1 MNTWVLILFMGIG
14 AVSDKD
20 SMALTTAYFAS
31 EQACKYAGESTK
43 QFESFTKSRKYVC
56 VPTGVK

>member
-31 EQACKYAGESTK
+31 EQACKYA
-43 QFESFTKSRKYVC
+43 
-56 VPTGVK
+56 